1 MIPKRSRNNKYKKP
15 AVKTIETAVKG
26 TVKVT
31 TITAV
36 SAALL
41 VYPSSARYTGAY
53 FTSSKTSEDPL
64 VLTIKSL
71 VPEVSAV
78 VRYELDQAAM
88 PVPRFGL
95 MGAGLSEEVQGI
107 QDEDAQ
113 ENVHPR
119 LNSVVARIR
128 LPEDS
133 GFFVEDIIIRTIELR
148 YNNRTAEVI
157 AETARIEGDTLIV
170 EFDGSTVERWLENM
184 EPGSEPEF
192 IVTGEGIRAEDGMRF
207 TFSADDIIEII
218 AEVVAEIDSIRI
230 YGPGDIEI
238 PLEGESV
245 YKYSFRVLDTEGN
258 EVEGEEVTWSV
269 EGSGVA
275 IDQNGEL
282 VVTSDAAPGTI
293 TITAVLRSDENIT
306 GTLDVELI
314 EPEEEPLEEAL
325 DEVPPEEE
333 VDETPPPEEELFT
346 SDDDDDDDAAD
357 DDVAD
362 DDGDDDKVNEDDEI
376 DDDDD
381 DDAADDDVADDD
393 GDDDKVDE
401 DDEIDD
407 DDDDDDTADDDGEV
421 DEDGEDDEDDEVD
434 EDDEGEHDDDGD
446 DGYDDEDDEA
456 DEDDNDE
463 DDNDDGDEVDKGGD
477 DQGGDVIPP
486 GDNKGETEPGIN

>member
-1 MIPKRSRNNKYKKP
+1 MKRIRSHNNKYKKP
-15 AVKTIETAVKG
+15 AARTIEMAVKG
-26 TVKVT
+26 TAKVT
-31 TITAV
+31 AITAV

-41 VYPSSARYTGAY
+41 VYPGSARYTGAY

-78 VRYELDQAAM
+78 VRYELDQAAV
-88 PVPRFGL
+88 PVSKSSL
-95 MGAGLSEEVQGI
+95 MGAGLFEEVQGI
-107 QDEDAQ
+107 QDGDTR

-148 YNNRTAEVI
+148 YNSRTAEVI

-170 EFDGSTVERWLENM
+170 EFDGSTVERWLDGM
-184 EPGSEPEF
+184 EPGCSSEF

-207 TFSADDIIEII
+207 TFSADDIVEII
-218 AEVVAEIDSIRI
+218 AEVVAEIDRIRI
-230 YGPGDIEI
+230 YGPGEIEI
-238 PLEGESV
+238 PLEGESI

-275 IDQNGEL
+275 IDQDGEL
-282 VVTSDAAPGTI
+282 IVTSDAAPGTI
-293 TITAVLRSDENIT
+293 TIKAVLRSDESII

-314 EPEEEPLEEAL
+314 EPEEEPLEEVP
-325 DEVPPEEE
+325 EVPAPPEEPYPPEEE
-333 VDETPPPEEELFT
+333 TEKDKLGDEVDEDEDDDDDEEDDGVD
-346 SDDDDDDDAAD
+346 DDDDDDDAAD
-357 DDVAD
+357 DDIAD
-362 DDGDDDKVNEDDEI
+362 DDGDDDKANEDDEI
-376 DDDDD
+376 DEDDDD
-381 DDAADDDVADDD
+381 
-393 GDDDKVDE
+393 G
-401 DDEIDD
+401 
-407 DDDDDDTADDDGEV
+407 DTADDDGEV
-421 DEDGEDDEDDEVD
+421 DEDGEDDDD

>member
-1 MIPKRSRNNKYKKP
+1 MKPIRSRNNKNKKP

-41 VYPSSARYTGAY
+41 VYPGSARYTGAY

-78 VRYELDQAAM
+78 VRYELDQAAV
-88 PVPRFGL
+88 PVSKSSL
-95 MGAGLSEEVQGI
+95 MSVELAEGMQDI
-107 QDEDAQ
+107 QEGDTK

-148 YNNRTAEVI
+148 YNSRTAEVI
-157 AETARIEGDTLIV
+157 AETARIEGDTLVV

-184 EPGSEPEF
+184 EPGCSSKF

-218 AEVVAEIDSIRI
+218 AEVVAEIDRIRI
-230 YGPGDIEI
+230 YGPGEIEI
-238 PLEGESV
+238 PIEGESI

-258 EVEGEEVTWSV
+258 EVEGEEATWSV

-275 IDQNGEL
+275 IDQNGKL
-282 VVTSDAAPGTI
+282 TVTSDAAPGTI
-293 TITAVLRSDENIT
+293 TITAVLRSDENII

-346 SDDDDDDDAAD
+346 SDDDDDDAD

>member
-1 MIPKRSRNNKYKKP
+1 MYRKRGAFMKRIRSHNNKYKKP
-15 AVKTIETAVKG
+15 AARTIEMAVKG
-26 TVKVT
+26 TAKVT
-31 TITAV
+31 AITAV

-41 VYPSSARYTGAY
+41 VYPGSARYTGAY
-53 FTSSKTSEDPL
+53 FTSSKTSADPL

-78 VRYELDQAAM
+78 VRYELDQAAV
-88 PVPRFGL
+88 PVPKL
-95 MGAGLSEEVQGI
+95 SLKGAGLSEGVQDIQEV
-107 QDEDAQ
+107 DTR

-157 AETARIEGDTLIV
+157 AETASIEGDTLVV
-170 EFDGSTVERWLENM
+170 EFDGSTVERWLDGM
-184 EPGSEPEF
+184 EPGCSSKF

-207 TFSADDIIEII
+207 TFSADDIVEII
-218 AEVVAEIDSIRI
+218 AEVVAEIDRIRI
-230 YGPGDIEI
+230 HGPGEIEI
-238 PLEGESV
+238 PLEGESI

-258 EVEGEEVTWSV
+258 EVEGEEVIWSV

-275 IDQNGEL
+275 IDQNGKL
-282 VVTSDAAPGTI
+282 TVTSDAAPGTI
-293 TITAVLRSDENIT
+293 TITAVLRSDENII

-346 SDDDDDDDAAD
+346 SDDDDDD
-357 DDVAD
+357 
-362 DDGDDDKVNEDDEI
+362 
-376 DDDDD
+376 
-381 DDAADDDVADDD
+381 ADDDVADDD

>member
-95 MGAGLSEEVQGI
+95 MGAGLFEEVQGI
-107 QDEDAQ
+107 QEVDTR

-148 YNNRTAEVI
+148 YNSRTAEVI

-170 EFDGSTVERWLENM
+170 EFDGSTVERWLDGM
-184 EPGSEPEF
+184 EPGCSSKF

-207 TFSADDIIEII
+207 TFSADDIVEII
-218 AEVVAEIDSIRI
+218 AEVVAEIDRIRI
-230 YGPGDIEI
+230 YGPGEIEI

-275 IDQNGEL
+275 IDQDGEL
-282 VVTSDAAPGTI
+282 IVTSDAAPGTI
-293 TITAVLRSDENIT
+293 TIKAVLRSDESII

-314 EPEEEPLEEAL
+314 EPEEEPLEEVP
-325 DEVPPEEE
+325 EVPAPPEEPYPPEEE
-333 VDETPPPEEELFT
+333 TEKDKLGDEVDEDE
-346 SDDDDDDDAAD
+346 D
-357 DDVAD
+357 AD
-362 DDGDDDKVNEDDEI
+362 DDGDEADEDGDDNDDEEDDGVDDN
-376 DDDDD
+376 DDDD
-381 DDAADDDVADDD
+381 
-393 GDDDKVDE
+393 
-401 DDEIDD
+401 
-407 DDDDDDTADDDGEV
+407 EV
-421 DEDGEDDEDDEVD
+421 DDNDDDEDDEVD
-434 EDDEGEHDDDGD
+434 KVDEDDGVDEDEDNNDDGD
-446 DGYDDEDDEA
+446 EVDEDDD

-477 DQGGDVIPP
+477 DQGGDVIPL
-486 GDNKGETEPGIN
+486 ETRQVKQNQASIRRHTVNGSNNRR

>member
-314 EPEEEPLEEAL
+314 EPEEEPLEEVP
-325 DEVPPEEE
+325 EVPAPPEEQYPPEEE
-333 VDETPPPEEELFT
+333 TEKDKLGDEVNEDEDNNDDGDEADEDGDDNDDGDEADEDGDDNDDEEDDGVDDN
-346 SDDDDDDDAAD
+346 DDDED
-357 DDVAD
+357 AD
-362 DDGDDDKVNEDDEI
+362 DDG
-376 DDDDD
+376 
-381 DDAADDDVADDD
+381 
-393 GDDDKVDE
+393 
-401 DDEIDD
+401 
-407 DDDDDDTADDDGEV
+407 
-421 DEDGEDDEDDEVD
+421 DEVD
-434 EDDEGEHDDDGD
+434 EDDD
-446 DGYDDEDDEA
+446 

-486 GDNKGETEPGIN
+486 EDKTGETEPGIN